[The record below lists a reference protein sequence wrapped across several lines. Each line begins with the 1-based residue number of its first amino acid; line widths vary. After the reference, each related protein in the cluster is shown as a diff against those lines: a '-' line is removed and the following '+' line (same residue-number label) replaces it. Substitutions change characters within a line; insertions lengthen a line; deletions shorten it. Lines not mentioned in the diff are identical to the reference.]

1 MEFFLSSMAFLL
13 VIALLVFLVVPRLGA
28 TVLVGL
34 SVVLLIGCLYSHY
47 SLFYSEYKYS
57 TWQEKLKWMAP
68 TVMYTAL
75 GIGVLV
81 FIGSLMGGSSIA
93 SALPITN
100 LPAGSN
106 NSVTE
111 TINNTA
117 KVANQAV
124 NEVVNNTVNAVNQ
137 TANAVGNSL
146 GLNTKSNRPSNALSN
161 LGGLLNTPKP
171 NNANRR
177 NNY

>member
-13 VIALLVFLVVPRLGA
+13 VVALIVFLVVPRLGA

-47 SLFYSEYKYS
+47 SLFSSEYRYS

-75 GIGVLV
+75 GLGVLV
-81 FIGSLMGGSSIA
+81 FIGSLMGGPSIA
-93 SALPITN
+93 SVLPITN
-100 LPAGSN
+100 LPTGST

-117 KVANQAV
+117 KVANKVV
-124 NEVVNNTVNAVNQ
+124 NDAVNNTVNIV
-137 TANAVGNSL
+137 NAVGNSL
-146 GLNTKSNRPSNALSN
+146 GFNTKSNRPSNALSN
-161 LGGLLNTPKP
+161 LGGLLNTPKS

>member
-13 VIALLVFLVVPRLGA
+13 VVALLVFLVVPRLGA

-34 SVVLLIGCLYSHY
+34 SILLLVGCLYSHY
-47 SLFYSEYKYS
+47 SLFSSEYRYS

-75 GIGVLV
+75 GLGVLV
-81 FIGSLMGGSSIA
+81 LIGSLMGGSSIA

-106 NSVTE
+106 NSITE

-124 NEVVNNTVNAVNQ
+124 NEAVNNTVNAV
-137 TANAVGNSL
+137 GNSL
-146 GLNTKSNRPSNALSN
+146 GFNTKGNRPSNALSN

-171 NNANRR
+171 NNGNRR
-177 NNY
+177 NIY